1 MIDFVIIL
9 LWVTLFI
16 GSVGM
21 IADHYDKRK

>member
-1 MIDFVIIL
+1 MIDFVLIL

-16 GSVGM
+16 GSVGI